1 MDRIDYFYFII
12 DVSKSMAGRKI
23 GAVNDAVNN
32 IVYRLKRFVGSRDLT
47 FKIVSM
53 TYADKPYW
61 SNSIPV
67 EVSGYVFSDLLTIGT
82 ESNLGIALTE
92 LNEKLLRQSE
102 VDTEKGAS
110 TTIVI
115 FSDGMSTDDIRAPL
129 EVLKNNEMFVNSNR
143 IAVTFDDELSRDIAF
158 EDLGLLVNKE
168 ENIIVD
174 DFVKLNKMLFEKYK

>member
-53 TYADKPYW
+53 TYADKPFW

-67 EVSGYVFSDLLTIGT
+67 EVNVFVFSDLLTIGT
-82 ESNLGIALTE
+82 ESNLGVALTE
-92 LNEKLLRQSE
+92 LNEKLLRQGE
-102 VDTEKGAS
+102 VDNEKGTS
-110 TTIVI
+110 TTIVL
-115 FSDGMSTDDIRAPL
+115 FSDGLSTDDIGAPL
-129 EVLKNNEMFVNSNR
+129 EVLKNNVMFNNANR
-143 IAVTFDDELSRDIAF
+143 IAVTFDDELSKDIAF
-158 EDLGLLVNKE
+158 EELGTFVNKE
-168 ENIIVD
+168 ENIVVD
-174 DFVKLNKMLFEKYK
+174 DFVKLNKMLFEKYR